1 MSNLTVFLMAYFG
14 GLTGVLTGVL
24 PVIYLVKKKWEN
36 SPMGAMFG

>member
-1 MSNLTVFLMAYFG
+1 MPDLAVFLMAYLG

-24 PVIYLVKKKWEN
+24 PVIYLFKKKWEN